1 MNINETITKST
12 FETRHAPS
20 NRPARGARSSDCCCM
35 PSTRFSWTL
44 ESRLRL
50 SDDEKKDRLLIES
63 EPALNGVMVGIED
76 DELLR
81 EVRWV

>member
-1 MNINETITKST
+1 
-12 FETRHAPS
+12 
-20 NRPARGARSSDCCCM
+20 M
-35 PSTRFSWTL
+35 PSTRFSGTL